1 MITRS
6 KTGSLKP
13 WVLVTHTEPRTVKQ
27 ALSSPDWLAA
37 MKDEYDALMRN
48 NTWSLVELPLH
59 RKAIGC
65 KWVYRIKENSDG
77 SINKYKARLVAKGF
91 HQQHGFDYHETF
103 SPVVKPVTI
112 RMILTLALPYRWSIQ
127 QIDIINAFL
136 NGFLSEEIYMLQPP
150 GFEAADK
157 KLVCKL
163 NRALYGLKQAP
174 RAWYE
179 RLTSVLLHFGF
190 KSSRCDPSLFTY
202 TTATAKLYVLVYVDD
217 IIITGSSSELITKLI
232 QQLNVTFALK
242 ELGELDYFLG
252 IEVKKT
258 AAGSVLLSQAKYI
271 RELLSRADML
281 DANPINTPMISNIK
295 LSQFGTDLLRML
307 IFIGLLLVACNM
319 PLLLGLRLLIV
330 STKYV
335 NLWLILLKAIGKLSS
350 AFSGILKVL
359 FLMD

>member
-1 MITRS
+1 
-6 KTGSLKP
+6 
-13 WVLVTHTEPRTVKQ
+13 
-27 ALSSPDWLAA
+27 
-37 MKDEYDALMRN
+37 
-48 NTWSLVELPLH
+48 
-59 RKAIGC
+59 
-65 KWVYRIKENSDG
+65 
-77 SINKYKARLVAKGF
+77 
-91 HQQHGFDYHETF
+91 
-103 SPVVKPVTI
+103 
-112 RMILTLALPYRWSIQ
+112 MILTLALPYRWSIQ

-150 GFEAADK
+150 GFESADK

-359 FLMD
+359 FLMDWNLSLLSLLFVSISVLIVMPIGQVILTTVDQPLGIVFILVRTWFLGVPRNKLLLLDPLLKRNIGAWPMLPLSYCGYSLC